1 MTRCAPP
8 DCRRGDDRKR
18 LNSHKRVSKRDGREN
33 GVPFAAPRSFGCPSS
48 SQAIAIVSQ
57 FSTLPGVQET
67 AAALS
72 EPSTLLLVGISLGGI
87 ALGKILT
94 LGYRAQD

>member
-1 MTRCAPP
+1 M
-8 DCRRGDDRKR
+8 
-18 LNSHKRVSKRDGREN
+18 
-33 GVPFAAPRSFGCPSS
+33 S

-57 FSTLPGVQET
+57 FSTLPGVQAT
-67 AAALS
+67 AAALT
-72 EPSTLLLVGISLGGI
+72 EPSTLLLIGISLGGI